1 MTAYDLINISHKI
14 NNILF
19 DWTCNVELTSN
30 SVTNDYDTNAYINY
44 KFVNQSNLL
53 SDSSLNCKHLI
64 NYGGQYAND
73 SNFNALVLINSN
85 YALIPTDDWNSYS
98 NLTLTTWFKI
108 IDNQNH
114 SFFNDTTNMELW
126 HKFDN
131 GNANLTLDSSGKG
144 RNATNYSGT
153 WNDTIYEI
161 GNGSIY
167 FNGVSQYLELNS
179 AMNPYTISNANSIT
193 FALWFNISTLSVT
206 SSRLFAFADG
216 SVGGAVTNC
225 SIYVSKNSAN
235 TLRFGINT
243 PVLGNSITWDTYVP
257 YTDGTWHHL
266 VWSIS
271 STGTWTIY
279 IDNIL
284 QVLSGANAT
293 GTLSGALPKAIPS
306 GITWTKRWIARE
318 ESGTIY
324 TTGYVD
330 DFRIYNRVL
339 SIPEINI
346 LYTAGQYSI
355 KLLEF
360 GNTFYYDTS
369 NLIGWY
375 QFNTNRNNALLDSSS
390 NGNHLTNNNAIFDTM
405 NYRTG
410 NGSFYFNG
418 SSQYL
423 DLPATINPFNIWNS
437 GSGITFACW
446 FKFSTSSGIWA
457 RIFDFSDGAIGS
469 TASNWIVVYK
479 VSTGTNIGFGLNI
492 SGIFNAFQTTSSYI
506 DNNWHHIVWSISSL
520 GIWSIWIDS
529 IPQVLSGTGAN
540 GTLSGTYPRII
551 PNATWTKRYIGRSGN
566 GTTDGWFIGNI
577 DDFRIYNKVLTD
589 FEVNTLFTMGD
600 NIVLKKENNLI
611 SFQINNIP
619 VYETSYTDSGWNHII
634 WNLANNSSNQGYIEI
649 NNTTKTY
656 FNKIPLAPESRQFP
670 PYPMTNHENTFF
682 GYTYRA
688 CASGIS
694 SSLWAW
700 QAFDRNSTTRFAETG
715 SYNVNGIL
723 TVTGVSFGNDTNY
736 KGSYLGIDMGQ
747 SIILD
752 YYLIIQSPSL
762 PNRRPK
768 NWKIYATNNDACWN
782 PTGGTSS
789 TPCFNTGPEYG
800 WVQIDVR
807 YDETTYLNTTNFYV
821 NKTLPYRYFAI
832 NANMLIGMASDPGGY
847 VFDISEWQIFGYNP
861 MQIIQ
866 QYPPAPMTAF
876 STTIAGI
883 TYRACSYDY
892 YAGTTELGY
901 AWKAF
906 DRSGT
911 ATTRYISLADFDT
924 NGILN
929 ITGTY
934 LGNDI
939 FYKGVYLGIDMGQS
953 FILKYYYIVIYS
965 TLSGR
970 LPRNWKIYATNDS
983 RCWNTTGG
991 TSSTP
996 CFNTDAAFGW
1006 TQLDVRSQE
1015 IYYTQNTRFSMDSN
1029 NTPYRYYALHVNA
1042 LIGTSASYF
1051 DISEWQI
1058 FGYPYYVYMNSLG
1071 SFKNS
1076 GTLYISDFRI
1086 HTTQISSYEED
1097 KTYGIVD
1104 TVNTN
1109 GVYTLDYTNS
1119 IILPPGD
1126 ILPFTSTYWNT
1137 SNDFTIAGW
1146 FKTESLQNG
1155 DILYEIKET
1164 DTVTLVNTTNNHV
1177 VPNNLTTM
1185 SFNYGTPTSITAG
1198 TYNVTFSTGNISIST
1213 VTDKSFPILK
1223 NSSGFTI
1230 SPLVWYQ
1237 FNTGTLTLDNG
1248 LSCINLSLVGTG
1260 GAENTSTFVKGNSSV
1275 YFANN
1280 ANYFRTAMSS
1290 INKNVPL
1297 SIAFWFRIPVAFQNT
1312 YMTMASYTNS
1322 AYSSPCIQFDYTGNT
1337 TGNLYKILIPVALD
1351 TKWSVLIYSSALNMD
1366 TWYHLVLT
1374 LDDSNPVTARMY
1386 IDGALS
1392 TSASGTAHK
1401 VLPITDLGYI
1411 VIGYSGD
1418 AGRGYGGF
1426 IDDFRFYDFALTS
1439 AQVLELYKGRV
1450 DFFNTRSLKLIKD
1463 SNQLSFQVN
1472 NTSLY
1477 NVTVEDNTWNHMIWN
1492 VASTLTHQGFIK
1504 INTTKV
1510 LVTESLPN
1518 LPLLRYPPAAMTGPI
1533 TSFTGYGY
1541 NTYNS
1546 GVYIVSASSV
1556 NSPIEMHYNAFNYDN
1571 STNATTN
1578 WLTISSTAYS
1588 ASTGAYIGTMST
1600 NVSGSIVLG
1609 EWLQIQLPIPIILNN
1624 YNIYTAGT
1632 DLTRGPKE
1640 FRIAGSNDGIT
1651 WTSVDYQTN
1660 VTSYTSSG
1668 KSFTISNMNAYT
1680 YYRIIVM
1687 ANNNNSLV
1695 TISEWEIYGHPLFM
1709 YANRLGSITN
1719 KGKIFFSDF
1728 KIITS
1733 NITQTLENQLYNTI
1747 PDNGIYYDE
1756 NIRNNNIQLT
1766 SNQIR
1771 LYNAN
1776 YSKLYPYVHYEFKDQ
1791 QLLVADSSS
1800 NVRTL
1805 NNVGGTYMYDYGKN
1819 SILFKRNT
1827 EAYIQNDS
1835 WNQYSNLSL
1844 STWFKTDTFIN
1855 NDKII
1860 DFYQE
1865 SSSYIQVE
1873 QYVKY
1878 PKEAMTSDT
1887 FTSTTT
1893 GIVTRCKSTT
1903 IDSSS
1908 FSVYMLFNNNYLD
1921 NTAETRMFHSSL
1933 VYNTATGTT
1942 TNTYFAGY
1950 AGESVLIDLGANIVL
1965 KQVRFYPR
1973 NNLLMRCPGIFRI
1986 YATNDTTKFDTLN
1999 YSGWNIIHDQ
2009 TTLLNTSSYTY
2020 GQPTIININNNTF
2033 YRVYALV
2040 VNTLSG
2046 TGTNA
2051 NYLNF
2056 FEWELYGKEV
2066 TYVTPPLLPTQISGG
2081 DYYYTFANS
2090 NITYDVTFLQN
2101 TNCQLFMIA
2110 GGGGAGY
2117 NHGGGGGA
2125 GAYYYSSNY
2134 TFAPGT
2140 YRFMIGAGGAGE
2152 INTGTHQAMNGID
2165 TVITKNSVDIFRCK
2179 GGGYGGS
2186 FANNTSTFFTGGA
2199 GGCGGGGLG
2208 WDNNS
2213 SGSRTYAGGSTNNI
2227 GTPGTG
2233 FAGGSS
2239 VHNFSAGNL
2248 SGGGGGGIGGIGQN
2262 SFLNASTGRY
2272 EGGNGGSA
2280 LITNMKGFE
2289 EVYGGGGGGGEWP
2302 ANSADPAGLGGGA
2315 TLSNGIFLRVGGSA
2329 VRAEGAAGGNGIV
2342 NTGSGG
2348 GSGKGGKG
2356 GDGGSGVIIL
2366 RFHAGMKVVENSS
2379 NQLSL
2384 YLNNKIYFNTINI
2397 LDNQWNHLVWNITNH
2412 GSQEGFVRFNNTQKT
2427 STNISNTLQKYP
2439 RAAAIADT
2447 YLYTDTTYVRC
2458 SGSTRFNTT
2467 DHSWF
2472 NSFNNSFTDSGWGSA
2487 SAAYNTSTGV
2497 AVNTYRTGY
2506 AGEYIQIDLGEL
2518 IVVKS
2523 FNIYARSTTSAT
2535 LTRAPRDFRLYAS
2548 NDIDAWANINHPSWT
2563 LLDDE
2568 INTST
2573 YTSYTPKTFA
2583 INNNSAYQ
2591 LYAIIINKIFSTSAE
2606 SMCQFA
2612 EIEFYAFPETASLN
2626 NLIKFPRFPATA
2638 NTYTYSNSTTIVI
2651 NGSTRWYNA
2660 DAATMDTHNYY
2671 RSFNYSMI
2679 DAGWGSAENTY
2690 NTTTG
2695 VAINTYRSGYAGE
2708 YIQIDLGESMAV
2720 KAYKMHPRS
2729 DIVGGVSRA
2738 PKDFRLY
2745 ASDDPNAWTNINHSS
2760 WTLIDEEINTSSY
2773 TLYTP
2778 KSFIVNNNVMYRYYV
2793 FIINQ
2798 IFPNNTAQGMCQIA
2812 EIELYG
2818 LIFFSY
2824 INKLGSAANVG
2835 DLYLS
2840 DFRISTST
2848 MTSNIEDSIYF
2859 GKPEYTILVDQE
2871 YVKDSIKN
2879 VSALYYQNAE
2889 RIEAT
2894 ATGVAVRGS
2903 VGVTGS
2909 VLSSYSDMRL
2919 KQIVS
2924 KIEDPIEKIMQ
2935 ISAFKYTPNDLALTY
2950 TAQNNSSNIVNIG
2963 ISAQDVQTVLP
2974 EIVSLAPFDRHTL
2987 ESGEVISKS
2996 GQNYLTVSYQNMVPL
3011 LIECIKELNKEI
3023 DTLLLK

>member
-85 YALIPTDDWNSYS
+85 YTLIPTDDWNSYS

-193 FALWFNISTLSVT
+193 FASWFNISTLSVT

-457 RIFDFSDGAIGS
+457 RIFDFSDGALGS
-469 TASNWIVVYK
+469 TASNWIIVYK

-789 TPCFNTGPEYG
+789 TPCFNTGPGYG

-847 VFDISEWQIFGYNP
+847 NFDISEWQIFGYNP

-883 TYRACSYDY
+883 TYRACAYNYNNTASS
-892 YAGTTELGY
+892 AP
-901 AWKAF
+901 WNAF
-906 DRSGT
+906 DRSS
-911 ATTRYISLADFDT
+911 ATNANRYIASDTFDI
-924 NGILN
+924 NGVLN
-929 ITGTY
+929 VTGTY
-934 LGNDI
+934 FGNDTN
-939 FYKGVYLGIDMGQS
+939 YRGVYLGIDMGQP
-953 FILKYYYIVIYS
+953 FVMKYYQFLQYYFNRS
-965 TLSGR
+965 
-970 LPRNWKIYATNDS
+970 PRNWRIYATNDG
-983 RCWNTTGG
+983 RCWNQTGG
-991 TSSTP
+991 SNGTP
-996 CFNTDAAFGW
+996 CYNTDAIFGW
-1006 TQLDVRSQE
+1006 TQIDGRSQE
-1015 IYYTQNTRFSMDSN
+1015 TLWTNATRFSMDSN
-1029 NTPYRYYALHVNA
+1029 NTPYRYYAIHVNA
-1042 LIGTSASYF
+1042 LIGATASGGYNF
-1051 DISEWQI
+1051 DIYEWQI

-1086 HTTQISSYEED
+1086 HTTQLSSYEED

-1477 NVTVEDNTWNHMIWN
+1477 NVTLEDNTWNHMIWN
-1492 VASTLTHQGFIK
+1492 VANTLTHQGFIK

-1518 LPLLRYPPAAMTGPI
+1518 LPLLRYPPSIMTAPV
-1533 TSFTGYGY
+1533 TSFSGYGY
-1541 NTYNS
+1541 NIYNS
-1546 GVYIVSASSV
+1546 GVYTSSASSV
-1556 NSPIEMHYNAFNYDN
+1556 NSPIEMHYKAFNYDN

-1578 WLTISSTAYS
+1578 WWTISSTAYS

-1791 QLLVADSSS
+1791 QLLVADLSS

-1860 DFYQE
+1860 DFYQDPTTYV
-1865 SSSYIQVE
+1865 SVE
-1873 QYVKY
+1873 QWIKY
-1878 PKEAMTSDT
+1878 PKQAMTADT
-1887 FTSTTT
+1887 TISATT
-1893 GIVTRCKSTT
+1893 GITTRTRP
-1903 IDSSS
+1903 SSNTFAS
-1908 FSVYMLFNNNYLD
+1908 SYALFNFTKGD
-1921 NTAETRMFHSSL
+1921 EGVGSFHTNGG
-1933 VYNTATGTT
+1933 YNTSTMYAN
-1942 TNTYFAGY
+1942 NTYFSGY
-1950 AGESVLIDLGANIVL
+1950 AGEWVMIDLGVQIVL
-1965 KQVRFYPR
+1965 KQIRFHRRFTLR
-1973 NNLLMRCPGIFRI
+1973 NPSIFRI
-1986 YATNDTTKFDTLN
+1986 YATNDVSKYNTPSYT
-1999 YSGWNIIHDQ
+1999 GWDVVHDQ
-2009 TTLLNTSSYTY
+2009 PDATKLTSAMFTASSFI
-2020 GQPTIININNNTF
+2020 IININNNNP
-2033 YRVYALV
+2033 YQIYALV
-2040 VNTLSG
+2040 VNKLVDTSDG
-2046 TGTNA
+2046 V
-2051 NYLNF
+2051 LNF
-2056 FEWELYGKEV
+2056 AEWELYGKEV
-2066 TYVTPPLLPTQISGG
+2066 TLTTAPLLPVQISGG
-2081 DYYYTFANS
+2081 DYYYLFTNTS
-2090 NITYDVTFLQN
+2090 YPYCITFLQDTNIDVLIVAGGGGGGMDMGGGGGGGGVIYKKVYTVYAN
-2101 TNCQLFMIA
+2101 TPIIIMVGAGGTGAPAAGTNGQPSAHQYTIPATNGENTTFGNIVAIGGGKGGSSYWNYTPDNGYGGNGGSGGGASGYSNGNTGRGGTGTTNQGFSGGGSFGQYYSGGGGGAGQAGGSGTAAGAAKGGDGVLCNILGDIPYYWGG

-2117 NHGGGGGA
+2117 SVIGGNGGLGGGGGGA
-2125 GAYYYSSNY
+2125 V
-2134 TFAPGT
+2134 GT
-2140 YRFMIGAGGAGE
+2140 
-2152 INTGTHQAMNGID
+2152 T
-2165 TVITKNSVDIFRCK
+2165 
-2179 GGGYGGS
+2179 YGGI
-2186 FANNTSTFFTGGA
+2186 GY
-2199 GGCGGGGLG
+2199 
-2208 WDNNS
+2208 NS
-2213 SGSRTYAGGSTNNI
+2213 G
-2227 GTPGTG
+2227 
-2233 FAGGSS
+2233 
-2239 VHNFSAGNL
+2239 
-2248 SGGGGGGIGGIGQN
+2248 SGGGGG
-2262 SFLNASTGRY
+2262 STNAQTNTP
-2272 EGGNGGSA
+2272 GGNAGA
-2280 LITNMKGFE
+2280 NT
-2289 EVYGGGGGGGEWP
+2289 GGGGGGGSHY
-2302 ANSADPAGLGGGA
+2302 NS
-2315 TLSNGIFLRVGGSA
+2315 N
-2329 VRAEGAAGGNGIV
+2329 N
-2342 NTGSGG
+2342 
-2348 GSGKGGKG
+2348 KG
-2356 GDGGSGVIIL
+2356 GDGGSGIVIIRL
-2366 RFHAGMKVVENSS
+2366 HSGLKIAENSN

-2384 YLNNKIYFNTINI
+2384 IVNNKSIYTTSNI
-2397 LDNQWNHLVWNITNH
+2397 LDNQWNHMLWNITNN
-2412 GSQEGFVRFNNTQKT
+2412 GSLEGFIRINNTQKKFLNVA
-2427 STNISNTLQKYP
+2427 STLQKYP
-2439 RAAAIADT
+2439 RFAVTSDS
-2447 YLYTDTTYVRC
+2447 YLHTDYTIVRC
-2458 SGSTRFNTT
+2458 SGSTRLNTS

-2472 NSFNNSFTDSGWGSA
+2472 NTFSTTFTDLGWGSVG
-2487 SAAYNTSTGV
+2487 SAYNTSTGI
-2497 AVNTYRTGY
+2497 AINTYRAGY
-2506 AGEYIQIDLGEL
+2506 AGEYIQIDLGES
-2518 IVVKS
+2518 IVLKTY
-2523 FNIYARSTTSAT
+2523 NIYARSDYTAA
-2535 LTRAPRDFRLYAS
+2535 LTRAPKDFRLYAS
-2548 NDIDAWANINHPSWT
+2548 NHNDAWTNINHPSWT

-2568 INTST
+2568 VNVSAYVT
-2573 YTSYTPKTFA
+2573 YTTKTFT
-2583 INNNSAYQ
+2583 INNISPYQ
-2591 LYAIIINKIFSTSAE
+2591 YYVLIVNKIFTGYSE
-2606 SMCQFA
+2606 SMCQIA
-2612 EIEFYAFPETASLN
+2612 EIEFHGFQPSFLN

-2671 RSFNYSMI
+2671 RSFDYSMI

-2745 ASDDPNAWTNINHSS
+2745 ASNDPNAWTNINHSS

-2778 KSFIVNNNVMYRYYV
+2778 KSFTVNNNVMYRYYV

-2798 IFPNNTAQGMCQIA
+2798 IFPNNPNGLCQIS

-2987 ESGEVISKS
+2987 ESGEIISKS

-3011 LIECIKELNKEI
+3011 LIECIKELNQEI
-3023 DTLLLK
+3023 DALLLK